1 MRGLTHGIL
10 RVDSRIDPRSDQRM
24 TLDSL
29 RRELDRLLGDHSLD
43 HVERFTLA
51 AAILSEALRAAGLE
65 ATLVGGGAIE
75 FYAPGAHTTSDIDLV
90 VERKSS
96 VDFGDAVESALAPL
110 GFSRTGRHWV
120 RNDLFVEIPSTHLAD
135 PFEVFT
141 LGPYSLRV
149 VRKEIVLAERIVGFK
164 YWRYTAYGAQAI
176 DMIATFG
183 DDLDEVLLGGYLRRE
198 GAEDAFDLLR
208 RLANARE
215 PITHDTLVIE
225 LERLLKPA
233 SEGE

>member
-1 MRGLTHGIL
+1 
-10 RVDSRIDPRSDQRM
+10 M
-24 TLDSL
+24 TLDTL
-29 RRELDRLLGDHSLD
+29 RRELDRLLAEHSLD

-51 AAILSEALRAAGLE
+51 AAIVSEALRVVGLE

-90 VERKSS
+90 VERKSP
-96 VDFGDAVESALAPL
+96 VDFDDALESALAPL
-110 GFSRTGRHWV
+110 GFSQTGRHWI

-135 PFEVFT
+135 PFEVFL
-141 LGPYSLRV
+141 LGSYSLRV
-149 VRKEIVLAERIVGFK
+149 VLKEIVLAERIVGFK

-183 DDLDEVLLGGYLRRE
+183 EELDEALLRGYLRRE

-208 RLANARE
+208 GLAGARE
-215 PITHDTLVIE
+215 PITHDTLVAE
-225 LERLLKPA
+225 LERLLSLA
-233 SEGE
+233 AGGE